1 MSYTKE
7 NAIAYV
13 GRNVETDEK
22 EMRIK
27 LNGVDY
33 YLGTGLIDDENPTI
47 EESKAVLKDD
57 KNWRDRIILLDMVSK
72 TTNKPYKMVILSNIV
87 VDEVLDF

>member
-13 GRNVETDEK
+13 GRNVENDEK